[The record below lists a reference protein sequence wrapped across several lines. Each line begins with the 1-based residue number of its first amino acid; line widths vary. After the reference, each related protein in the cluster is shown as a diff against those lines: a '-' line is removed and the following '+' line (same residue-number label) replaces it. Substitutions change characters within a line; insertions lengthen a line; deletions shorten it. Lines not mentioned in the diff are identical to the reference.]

1 MQAYKRMLKYISI
14 ATPSDA
20 SSKNCPSTEAQ
31 FDLARLLMEEMHN
44 MGITNTKLTEHCFL
58 YASLPATSGYESK
71 PKIGF
76 IAHLDTVSDYCDKAI
91 QPLFHYNYTGE
102 DLPLGDSGRI
112 LKASEFPHLTNCMGQ
127 TIITSDGTTILGADD
142 KAGIAEILSMAEY
155 IIQNEIPHGTICIA
169 FTPDEEMYNEVH
181 FFDIQEFGADYAFT
195 LDGNDIG
202 EIQYENFYASD
213 AHFMIQG
220 VPAHPEN
227 AKNTMINASLIALE
241 INSMLPDHETPR
253 DTEGY
258 EGYFHLSKITGDVKN
273 AELHYSIR
281 DHDKSQ
287 FEKRKQLLHHIEQR
301 INQKWG
307 ENTVSLIITDLFRN
321 MAEVI
326 GHHPHLIENAVIA
339 CRHSN
344 IPSKVIPAR
353 GITDGCRLSF
363 QGLPCPNLGTGGHG
377 YHTPYEHI
385 TVEKMDQAVLM
396 LVELVKQYSM

>member
-169 FTPDEEMYNEVH
+169 SVSYTHLTLPTKLEV
-181 FFDIQEFGADYAFT
+181 
-195 LDGNDIG
+195 
-202 EIQYENFYASD
+202 
-213 AHFMIQG
+213 
-220 VPAHPEN
+220 
-227 AKNTMINASLIALE
+227 
-241 INSMLPDHETPR
+241 
-253 DTEGY
+253 
-258 EGYFHLSKITGDVKN
+258 
-273 AELHYSIR
+273 
-281 DHDKSQ
+281 
-287 FEKRKQLLHHIEQR
+287 
-301 INQKWG
+301 
-307 ENTVSLIITDLFRN
+307 
-321 MAEVI
+321 
-326 GHHPHLIENAVIA
+326 
-339 CRHSN
+339 
-344 IPSKVIPAR
+344 
-353 GITDGCRLSF
+353 
-363 QGLPCPNLGTGGHG
+363 
-377 YHTPYEHI
+377 
-385 TVEKMDQAVLM
+385 
-396 LVELVKQYSM
+396 